1 MPYSVLT
8 LSMDTRLPSVLQSCP
23 HGSGLNLPDPVT
35 YHSMAYLCDGCGA
48 LTSVLFFVFGW
59 RPYTIH
65 SLLML
70 LLNRWLLDTVGAS
83 CPSPL
88 VARGHF

>member
-48 LTSVLFFVFGW
+48 LTSVLFFGVW
-59 RPYTIH
+59 LA
-65 SLLML
+65 SLHYSLPF
-70 LLNRWLLDTVGAS
+70 DVAS
-83 CPSPL
+83 EPL
-88 VARGHF
+88 AP